1 MVREE
6 AKSLTPKQC
15 AVVELALDT
24 IKVSESSHPCHIS
37 GGEGGHGPRCEPTLF
52 NLQTLPDDSSVVS
65 GFLMAGPGE
74 P

>member
-24 IKVSESSHPCHIS
+24 IKVRGHTPAHPRW
-37 GGEGGHGPRCEPTLF
+37 GRQRVWLVWTW
-52 NLQTLPDDSSVVS
+52 T
-65 GFLMAGPGE
+65 
-74 P
+74 